1 MQKFQIAVIGGGAS
15 GMMAAIAAARNG
27 AEVVILEKNKKPGK
41 KLLSTGNGRCNF
53 TNEYMSAKCYRSDHP
68 EYIPTVLGHF
78 TEEQTVSFF
87 REIGVLSKSRAG
99 YLYPQP
105 DQAAAVRD
113 ALFMELHRL
122 HVGIS
127 CGCTV
132 NKILRRDGEFEIHTA
147 KNVSYAEK
155 VILSSGSLA
164 APQLGASGEGYEIAT
179 SFGHRLSPV
188 VPALVQLTSKEGY
201 FRELA
206 GVRIDARATVFVDG
220 EELCSDQ
227 GEVQLTAYGI
237 SGIPVFQISR
247 YASKALNDGKRVEV
261 RLDLLPGRD
270 ISWIVEELS
279 RLCAFDGRR
288 RAVQLPGGFFNQKL
302 IPVLLA
308 HAGIKAGTFAS
319 ELRRADLERLAV
331 CIKAFR
337 VPVDGTKSMEQAQ
350 ICAGGVDLSGI
361 DPDTMESRK
370 QKGLYITGE
379 LLDADGI
386 CGGYNLQ
393 WAWSTGWIAGTHAAG
408 SGNCYA

>member
-15 GMMAAIAAARNG
+15 GMMAAIAAARSG
-27 AEVVILEKNKKPGK
+27 AKVVILEKNKKLGK

-68 EYIPTVLGHF
+68 EYIPKVLGQF

-87 REIGVLSKSRAG
+87 RELGILPKSRNG

-105 DQAAAVRD
+105 DQAAAVLD
-113 ALFMELHRL
+113 ALFMELRRL
-122 HVGIS
+122 HVS
-127 CGCTV
+127 MFCGCTV
-132 NKILRRDGEFEIHTA
+132 NKLYRHDNGFEIHTA
-147 KNVSYAEK
+147 KNVYYAKK

-164 APQLGASGEGYEIAT
+164 APQLGASGEGYEIAA

-188 VPALVQLTSKEGY
+188 VPALVQLISKEGY

-206 GVRIDARATVFVDG
+206 GIRIDAKAAVFVEG
-220 EELCSDQ
+220 EKLCSDQ

-247 YASKALNDGKRVEV
+247 YASKALDAGKRVEV
-261 RLDLLPGRD
+261 RLDLLPGQD
-270 ISWIVEELS
+270 FSWITGELA

-288 RAVQLPGGFFNQKL
+288 RAEQLLSGFFNQKL
-302 IPVLLA
+302 IPVLLGR
-308 HAGIKAGTFAS
+308 AGIKAGTFAS
-319 ELRRADLERLAV
+319 DLKRTDLERLV
-331 CIKAFR
+331 STIKDFR
-337 VPVDGTKSMEQAQ
+337 VPVSGTKSMEQAQ

-361 DPDTMESRK
+361 DPDSMESRK

-379 LLDADGI
+379 LLDVDGI

-393 WAWSTGWIAGTHAAG
+393 WAWSSGWIAGTHAAR
-408 SGNCYA
+408 